1 MLPFGRHFGR
11 DRSIAGTQRGKAV
24 AMDDIVTKPKLDPRK
39 RHFAIPGAAPPVATD
54 RRFVLA
60 ITATCLA
67 FLLVQ
72 LDVTIVNVALAT
84 MGSELHATISG
95 LQWVV
100 DAYAIAFASL
110 LLSAGAFGDRIGSR
124 RVLAAGFAI
133 FIAASAACGFAPNSA
148 VLIAARIAQ
157 GAGAA
162 LMVPSSLALLNHACG
177 NDQKLR
183 GHAVAWWTAAGSV
196 GLAAGPIAGGL
207 LIHWLGWRSI
217 FFVNLPL
224 GVLGIWLTLSFVEET
239 RIGNQRKE
247 FDMPGQ
253 MLGIVTL
260 AALTGAV
267 IEAGQGGILALPV
280 LVLILLATAGGVG
293 FILAESRSA
302 HPMLPL
308 RLFGNRQFSS
318 TILVGLVINF
328 TLYGFLFVLSLY
340 LQRARG
346 YTPEQTGLAFLPL
359 SVAVGFAN
367 VFAGWLMTKTGPRPP
382 MMWGLIGGALG
393 FALLTGINA
402 QTAYVMLLPSFL
414 LISCGVGT
422 AVPAMTTALLSTVE
436 KTQSGVASGALN
448 TIRQASGA
456 IGVAVFGVIGGHSE
470 QSVAGLH
477 ATFWIGAL
485 LLIGGAAMAAIG
497 TKSER

>member
-1 MLPFGRHFGR
+1 MALI
-11 DRSIAGTQRGKAV
+11 SASAT
-24 AMDDIVTKPKLDPRK
+24 
-39 RHFAIPGAAPPVATD
+39 PVVTD

-60 ITATCLA
+60 ILATCLA

-84 MGSELHATISG
+84 MGSELDAAISG

-110 LLSAGAFGDRIGSR
+110 LLSAGAIGDRIGSR
-124 RVLAAGFAI
+124 RVLAVGFAA
-133 FIAASAACGFAPNSA
+133 FIAASAACGWAPNA
-148 VLIAARIAQ
+148 AMLIAARVAQ

-177 NDQKLR
+177 NDATLR

-224 GVLGIWLTLSFVEET
+224 GLVAIWLTLRFVEET
-239 RIGNQRKE
+239 RIGNQRKG
-247 FDMPGQ
+247 FDVPGQ
-253 MLGIVTL
+253 TLGIVTL
-260 AALTGAV
+260 ASLAGAV
-267 IEAGQGGILALPV
+267 IEAGETGIGAPAVLGLMALA
-280 LVLILLATAGGVG
+280 IAAGAG
-293 FILAESRSA
+293 FIVAEMRGA
-302 HPMLPL
+302 NPMLPL
-308 RLFGNRQFSS
+308 RLFRNRRFSA
-318 TILVGLVINF
+318 TILIGLAINF

-340 LQRARG
+340 FQHARG
-346 YTPEQTGLAFLPL
+346 YTPGQAGLAFLPL

-367 VFAGWLMTKTGPRPP
+367 VFAGWLMSKTGPRPP
-382 MMWGLIGGALG
+382 MLWGLIAGALG
-393 FALLTGINA
+393 FVLLTGITV
-402 QTAYVMLLPSFL
+402 QTAFVMLLPSL
-414 LISCGVGT
+414 LMISCGVGT

-436 KTQSGVASGALN
+436 KTEAGVAAGALN

-477 ATFWIGAL
+477 AAFWIGAL
-485 LLIGGAAMAAIG
+485 LLLGGAVTAATG
-497 TKSER
+497 VRTGR

>member
-1 MLPFGRHFGR
+1 LSV
-11 DRSIAGTQRGKAV
+11 DAAAKTQDLH
-24 AMDDIVTKPKLDPRK
+24 MTIVSAT
-39 RHFAIPGAAPPVATD
+39 ATPVATE

-60 ITATCLA
+60 ILATCLG

-84 MGSELHATISG
+84 MGTELHSALSG

-133 FIAASAACGFAPNSA
+133 FIAASAACGFAPNA
-148 VLIAARIAQ
+148 ALLIAARVAQ

-162 LMVPSSLALLNHACG
+162 LMVPSSLALLTHACG

-207 LIHWLGWRSI
+207 LIHAFGWRSI

-224 GVLGIWLTLSFVEET
+224 GLVAIWLTLSFVEET
-239 RIGNQRKE
+239 KIDGLRKG
-247 FDMPGQ
+247 FDLVGQ
-253 MLGIVTL
+253 LLGIVTL

-267 IEAGQGGILALPV
+267 IEAGARGAGAPMV
-280 LVLILLATAGGVG
+280 LGATALAIAAGAG
-293 FILAESRSA
+293 FIMVESRGSD
-302 HPMLPL
+302 PMLPPA
-308 RLFGNRQFSS
+308 LFRNHRFSA
-318 TILVGLVINF
+318 TILIGMVINF

-340 LQRARG
+340 LQRGRG

-367 VFAGWLMTKTGPRPP
+367 VFAGWLMGRTGPRPP
-382 MMWGLIGGALG
+382 MVWGLIGGALG
-393 FALLTGINA
+393 FVLLAGISV
-402 QTAYVMLLPSFL
+402 QTPYVWLLPSFL

-436 KTQSGVASGALN
+436 KSKAGVASGALN

-470 QSVAGLH
+470 TSIGGLH

-485 LLIGGAAMAAIG
+485 LLGGGAAIAAIG
-497 TKSER
+497 TRTKRQLTDANAS

>member
-1 MLPFGRHFGR
+1 MTLA
-11 DRSIAGTQRGKAV
+11 SATA
-24 AMDDIVTKPKLDPRK
+24 T
-39 RHFAIPGAAPPVATD
+39 PVATD

-60 ITATCLA
+60 ILATCLA

-84 MGSELHATISG
+84 MGAELNSAISG

-100 DAYAIAFASL
+100 DAYAITFASL

-124 RVLAAGFAI
+124 RVLAVGFAA
-133 FIAASAACGFAPNSA
+133 FIVASAACGFAPDA
-148 VLIAARIAQ
+148 AMLIAARVAQ

-183 GHAVAWWTAAGSV
+183 GHAVAWWTAAGSI

-207 LIHWLGWRSI
+207 LIHWFGWRSI
-217 FFVNLPL
+217 FFVNVPL
-224 GVLGIWLTLSFVEET
+224 GVLGIWLTLSFVAET
-239 RIGNQRKE
+239 RIGNQRKG
-247 FDMPGQ
+247 FDVLGQ
-253 MLGIVTL
+253 ILGIVTL

-267 IEAGQGGILALPV
+267 IEAGESGILAP
-280 LVLILLATAGGVG
+280 LVLGCFALSIAGGAG
-293 FILAESRSA
+293 FILAESRGA
-302 HPMLPL
+302 NPMLPL
-308 RLFGNRQFSS
+308 GLFGNRRFSS
-318 TILVGLVINF
+318 TILIGLVINF

-340 LQRARG
+340 FQHARG

-359 SVAVGFAN
+359 SAAVGFAN
-367 VFAGWLMTKTGPRPP
+367 VFAGWLMTRTGPRPP

-393 FALLTGINA
+393 FVLLVGIGA
-402 QTAYVMLLPSFL
+402 QTAYAMLLPSFL
-414 LISCGVGT
+414 LISCGVGM

-436 KTQSGVASGALN
+436 KTQAGVASGALN

-456 IGVAVFGVIGGHSE
+456 IGVAVFGVIGGHAE
-470 QSVAGLH
+470 QSMGGLH

-485 LLIGGAAMAAIG
+485 LLLSGAAMAAVG
-497 TKSER
+497 TKALR

>member
-1 MLPFGRHFGR
+1 MTLA
-11 DRSIAGTQRGKAV
+11 SATA
-24 AMDDIVTKPKLDPRK
+24 T
-39 RHFAIPGAAPPVATD
+39 PVATD

-60 ITATCLA
+60 ILATCLA

-84 MGSELHATISG
+84 MGAELNSAISG

-124 RVLAAGFAI
+124 RVLAAGFAA
-133 FIAASAACGFAPNSA
+133 FIVASAACGFAPDA
-148 VLIAARIAQ
+148 AMLIAARVAQ

-183 GHAVAWWTAAGSV
+183 GHAVAWWTAAGSI

-207 LIHWLGWRSI
+207 LIHWFGWRSI
-217 FFVNLPL
+217 FFVNVPL
-224 GVLGIWLTLSFVEET
+224 GVLGIWLTLSFVAET
-239 RIGNQRKE
+239 RIGNQRKG
-247 FDMPGQ
+247 FDVLGQ
-253 MLGIVTL
+253 ILGIVTL

-267 IEAGQGGILALPV
+267 IEAGESGILAP
-280 LVLILLATAGGVG
+280 LVLGCFAIAGGAG
-293 FILAESRSA
+293 FILAESRGA
-302 HPMLPL
+302 NPMLPL
-308 RLFGNRQFSS
+308 GLFGNRRFSS
-318 TILVGLVINF
+318 TILIGLVINF

-340 LQRARG
+340 FQHARG

-359 SVAVGFAN
+359 SAAVGFAN
-367 VFAGWLMTKTGPRPP
+367 VFAGWLMTRTGPRPP

-393 FALLTGINA
+393 FVLLAGIGA
-402 QTAYVMLLPSFL
+402 QTAYAMLLPSFL
-414 LISCGVGT
+414 LISCGVGM

-436 KTQSGVASGALN
+436 KTQAGVASGALN

-456 IGVAVFGVIGGHSE
+456 IGVAVFGVIGGHAE
-470 QSVAGLH
+470 QSMGGLH

-485 LLIGGAAMAAIG
+485 LLLSGAAMAAVG
-497 TKSER
+497 TKAAR